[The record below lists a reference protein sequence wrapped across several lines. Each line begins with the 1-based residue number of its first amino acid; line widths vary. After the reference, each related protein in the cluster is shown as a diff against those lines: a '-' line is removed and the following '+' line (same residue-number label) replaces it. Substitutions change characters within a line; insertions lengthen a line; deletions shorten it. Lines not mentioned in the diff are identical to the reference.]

1 MTTPMLSKCG
11 QFMLV
16 TASIEAETISW
27 VRVGSPDKLTRTLMD
42 QSDDAIAACQQEI
55 SDNRSNQTG
64 IVIPL
69 SLNDGG
75 ILDEWT
81 GNLPFNPRRC
91 DDDRTVD
98 QIFKDNGFDPVAYQA
113 AQQAKLDAFRARTIS
128 PAEAALKI
136 KRATMT
142 IEERVGITVEHYMQ
156 SRLDEAYAVL
166 SVHPPSFTA
175 LFLEEFSRR
184 ARRHGEEDGMD
195 EEQSL
200 DHANDELRTVIH
212 WLTTR

>member
-16 TASIEAETISW
+16 TASIEAETITW
-27 VRVGSPDKLTRTLMD
+27 VRVGSPANLTRTLMD

-81 GNLPFNPRRC
+81 GNLPFNPRHC

-113 AQQAKLDAFRARTIS
+113 AQQAKLDAFKARTIS

-136 KRATMT
+136 KRATTT
-142 IEERVGITVEHYMQ
+142 IEERVGITVEHYMMG
-156 SRLDEAYAVL
+156 RLEEAKAILYMHGPNFA
-166 SVHPPSFTA
+166 A
-175 LFLEEFSRR
+175 LFLLEHSRKSKENALADGYKEER
-184 ARRHGEEDGMD
+184 ANAIAR
-195 EEQSL
+195 
-200 DHANDELRTVIH
+200 DELQTVTT
-212 WLTTR
+212 WLSKQ